1 MVPADSQL
9 RLLSELAGDGTA
21 LELGVGTGRVALPL
35 AARGVDVQGLDASPS
50 MLARL
55 RDKPGGEDLTVTI
68 GDMADPGVTGPFRL
82 IYVVFNTFFV
92 LRTQQE
98 QVRCFEKVAALLEPD
113 GVFLLE
119 CFVPD
124 LARFHRGQ
132 SLTASRITDDDVRL
146 DASRHDPVRQQ
157 VFSSVLRLGNAA
169 ISVHPIRLRYAWP
182 AEMDLMALM
191 AGLRLKER
199 LGGWGR
205 ERFTAASTGHV
216 SIYGASAVS

>member
-82 IYVVFNTFFV
+82 IYVV
-92 LRTQQE
+92 
-98 QVRCFEKVAALLEPD
+98 
-113 GVFLLE
+113 
-119 CFVPD
+119 
-124 LARFHRGQ
+124 
-132 SLTASRITDDDVRL
+132 
-146 DASRHDPVRQQ
+146 
-157 VFSSVLRLGNAA
+157 AA